1 MKRKSAIGLAIA
13 LVLVATNERDS
24 LSTPLD
30 ISAPPQPSVSPVGTA
45 RDLMVGLSAVAA
57 TLLAFQ
63 GVNAWRRQLKGT
75 AEYQVARKV
84 LKTVYA
90 VREALIETRARF
102 TFPSE
107 WAGRAPEAS
116 GAEEFAV
123 LIAAQ
128 SYRERLARLGRAR
141 AELSLVQ
148 QEALALWS
156 EPAKEALEEVFG
168 VIDELFATYDQYFDV
183 EIARA
188 RRKDLEGVEEER
200 DADSLVM
207 NRLLY
212 SRPELDGR
220 DPFGKKI
227 AKAVGRAEEFYRARL
242 K

>member
-1 MKRKSAIGLAIA
+1 MGLAVA
-13 LVLVATNERDS
+13 LVLVAVEVRGQVSPTQV
-24 LSTPLD
+24 T
-30 ISAPPQPSVSPVGTA
+30 APSQESSSPVGTA

-57 TLLAFQ
+57 TLLAFT

-75 AEYQVARKV
+75 AEYQVARKA
-84 LKTVYA
+84 LNAVYA
-90 VREALIETRARF
+90 VREALIETRGRF
-102 TFPSE
+102 TFPVE

-116 GAEEFAV
+116 GREEFDV

-141 AELSLVQ
+141 AELHLVQ

-156 EPAKEALEEVFG
+156 EPAKEALEELFG
-168 VIDELFATYDQYFDV
+168 TLDELYATYDQYF
-183 EIARA
+183 EIELLRA
-188 RRKDLEGVEEER
+188 RRKDREGVEEER

-227 AKAVGRAEEFYRARL
+227 AKAVNRAEEFYRARL